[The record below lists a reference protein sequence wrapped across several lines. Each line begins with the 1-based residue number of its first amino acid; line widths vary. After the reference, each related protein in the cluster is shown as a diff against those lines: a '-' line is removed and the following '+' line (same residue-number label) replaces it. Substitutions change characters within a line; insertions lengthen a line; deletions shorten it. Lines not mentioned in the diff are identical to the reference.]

1 MALGYTGSSAVK
13 TTSNTSSAKA
23 ANTSAT
29 LNRYSSNNTATQSVS
44 KNVNA
49 TPWSSA
55 TYQSGMSSANS
66 AKQAA
71 TFSSSGNSGGG
82 VSVTSPSISS
92 GNQVTNSSNAVGS
105 ISSNAANSL
114 SDYSDLIEQ
123 SHSYDVESR
132 SYSAAEAQK
141 EREWAEYMRGT
152 AYQATVKDLI
162 AAGLNPVL
170 AAKIGATSTPTGSS
184 STGDFNSTSSLLSG
198 IVSSAVSASIAESNR
213 QNVLDQISNSKELAY
228 ISGYFGVQ
236 QSQISAGGIIG
247 AAQLNAAATQYSS
260 NNALIGTLDHNA
272 KALEGTKYSADSDYS
287 KNLVTQSMNYIIE
300 QEFPKN
306 EWSLVKGGM
315 QQILN
320 NIDFRSGQY
329 GTCADVVSS
338 IAGQLDR
345 KYKK

>member
-13 TTSNTSSAKA
+13 ITSNTSSAKA

-55 TYQSGMSSANS
+55 TYQSGMSISNS

-71 TFSSSGNSGGG
+71 TLSSSGNSGGG
-82 VSVTSPSISS
+82 VSIASPSISS
-92 GNQVTNSSNAVGS
+92 GSQVNNSSNSVGS

-141 EREWAEYMRGT
+141 ERDWAEYMRGT

-184 STGDFNSTSSLLSG
+184 STGNFNNTSSLLSG
-198 IVSSAVSASIAESNR
+198 VVSSAVSASIAESNR
-213 QNVLDQISNSKELAY
+213 QNVLDQISSSEKLAY

-236 QSQISAGGIIG
+236 QSQITAGGMIG
-247 AAQLNAAATQYSS
+247 SAQLSAAATEYAS
-260 NNALIGTLDHNA
+260 NNNLISALNSA
-272 KALEGTKYSADSDYS
+272 SKQLEGTKYTSDQNYKKEVFNRTVDMYIENQYPTSVWSSAKAAASDYGHLIS
-287 KNLVTQSMNYIIE
+287 GTNTLDQIANIIG
-300 QEFPKN
+300 K
-306 EWSLVKGGM
+306 
-315 QQILN
+315 
-320 NIDFRSGQY
+320 
-329 GTCADVVSS
+329 
-338 IAGQLDR
+338 LDS
-345 KYKK
+345 KYK